1 MTDIPE
7 DLRYTPEHE
16 YVREADEEGEVFIGI
31 TDYAQGELGDVV
43 YVELPEPGE
52 SFGRME
58 AFGTVEAVKTVS
70 ELFCPAAGEV
80 VAVNEALEADPG
92 VVNSDP
98 YGEGWMIRLALESPS
113 DVEDLL
119 TADQYAA
126 LVADADD
133 V

>member
-16 YVREADEEGEVFIGI
+16 YIREADEEGEVFIGI

-52 SFGRME
+52 EFGRME

-92 VVNSDP
+92 VVNGDP
-98 YGEGWMIRLALESPS
+98 YGDGWMIRLALESPE
-113 DVEDLL
+113 DVEELL

-126 LVADADD
+126 LVAEADE

>member
-16 YVREADEEGEVFIGI
+16 YIREADEEGEVFIGI

-43 YVELPEPGE
+43 YVELPELGE
-52 SFGRME
+52 EFGRME

-98 YGEGWMIRLALESPS
+98 YGDGWMIRLALESPE
-113 DVEDLL
+113 DVEELL

-126 LVADADD
+126 LVAEADE

>member
-16 YVREADEEGEVFIGI
+16 YIREADEEGEVFIGI

-52 SFGRME
+52 AFGRME

-92 VVNSDP
+92 VVNGDP
-98 YGEGWMIRLALESPS
+98 YGDGWMIRLALESPE
-113 DVEDLL
+113 DVEELL

-126 LVADADD
+126 LVAEADE

>member
-16 YVREADEEGEVFIGI
+16 YIREADEEGEVFIGI

-43 YVELPEPGE
+43 YVELPETGE
-52 SFGRME
+52 EFGRME

-98 YGEGWMIRLALESPS
+98 YGDGWMIRLALESPE
-113 DVEDLL
+113 DVEELL

-126 LVADADD
+126 LVAEADE

>member
-7 DLRYTPEHE
+7 HLRYTPEHE
-16 YVREADEEGEVFIGI
+16 YLREADEEGEVFIGI

-43 YVELPEPGE
+43 YVELPAPGE
-52 SFGRME
+52 EFGRME

-80 VAVNEALEADPG
+80 VAVNEALEADPAL
-92 VVNSDP
+92 VNSDP
-98 YGEGWMIRLALESPS
+98 YGEGWMIRLALESP
-113 DVEDLL
+113 DDIEDLL

-126 LVADADD
+126 LVADADEH
-133 V
+133 